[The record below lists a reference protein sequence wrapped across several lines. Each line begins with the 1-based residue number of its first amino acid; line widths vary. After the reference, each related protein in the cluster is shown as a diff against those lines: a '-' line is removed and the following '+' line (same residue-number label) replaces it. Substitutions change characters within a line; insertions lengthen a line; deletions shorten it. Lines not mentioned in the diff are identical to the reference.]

1 MNQFQHSA
9 NLLLVW
15 LQECH
20 WVDLVSF
27 STVHISPY
35 KYKTFKINF
44 FLMTQIYVSKEWKSS
59 YQITFVSKLELSS
72 FFKKEVTATSQF
84 ILIKKDLT
92 FLTPCRLLYFILWSL
107 KALYYV
113 SSYFLY
119 LTHFYILKLAIYSWL
134 NWLKI
139 DLKCD
144 LNEFLFYYCF
154 QNSFVII

>member
-1 MNQFQHSA
+1 MFPRGIHLISVESVSA
-9 NLLLVW
+9 F
-15 LQECH
+15 CKPF
-20 WVDLVSF
+20 VSVVARMPLSWPCRCF

-44 FLMTQIYVSKEWKSS
+44 FLMIQIYISKEWKSS

-92 FLTPCRLLYFILWSL
+92 LLTPCWLLYFILWSL

-119 LTHFYILKLAIYSWL
+119 LTHFYILKLTHL
-134 NWLKI
+134 L
-139 DLKCD
+139 LTE
-144 LNEFLFYYCF
+144 LT
-154 QNSFVII
+154 